1 MDGNK
6 KINPIKLFTSFFL
19 VGAFTFGG
27 GIAMIPVIEREVVTK
42 NKWLENDEFLDVIA
56 LAQSSP
62 GPLAVNTSIYLGY
75 KLASLPGAIFS
86 ALGTILPSFLIMLLV
101 ATVFTSIRSLKIVD
115 SIFMGIRACVVSLL
129 LSAIISITKRSKFKI
144 PSYLIMLIV
153 TLIVSLYG
161 ISPIFVILVGGFGYI
176 LYKLIS
182 LKFRRDEN
190 VR

>member
-129 LSAIISITKRSKFKI
+129 LSAIISITK
-144 PSYLIMLIV
+144 V
-153 TLIVSLYG
+153 N
-161 ISPIFVILVGGFGYI
+161 
-176 LYKLIS
+176 
-182 LKFRRDEN
+182 LKFLPT
-190 VR
+190 